1 MEANYFTIL
10 WWFCHTLTWNQPWVY
25 MCLPSWTPL
34 PPPSSTRPSELF
46 QCNGFE
52 CPVSCIKLG
61 LVICFTYG
69 NTHVSM
75 LFFQITHPCLLP
87 QSPKIYSL
95 YLCLFSCLAH
105 KVVITIFLNSI
116 YMCVCVNIQYW
127 CFSFWLLHS
136 VYLGF
141 SFIHLIRTDSNVFL
155 FLAE

>member
-1 MEANYFTIL
+1 MVV
-10 WWFCHTLTWNQPWVY
+10 FCHTLTCISHGCTCVPPFQ
-25 MCLPSWTPL
+25 THL
-34 PPPSSTRPSELF
+34 PPPSPSHLSGSS
-46 QCNGFE
+46 QCTGFE
-52 CPVSCIKLG
+52 CLVSCIKLG

-127 CFSFWLLHS
+127 CFSF
-136 VYLGF
+136 
-141 SFIHLIRTDSNVFL
+141 
-155 FLAE
+155 